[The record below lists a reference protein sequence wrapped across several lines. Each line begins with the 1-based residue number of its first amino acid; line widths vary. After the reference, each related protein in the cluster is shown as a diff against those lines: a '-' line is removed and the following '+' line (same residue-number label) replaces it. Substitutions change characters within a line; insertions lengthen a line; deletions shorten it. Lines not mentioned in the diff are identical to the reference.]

1 MINVNCKLMNYVYFI
16 IGIILLL
23 LVIIFGNKILEL
35 IIFYKFN
42 KC

>member
-16 IGIILLL
+16 IIIM
-23 LVIIFGNKILEL
+23 VIIFGNKIFEL

-42 KC
+42 KS

>member
-16 IGIILLL
+16 IIIM
-23 LVIIFGNKILEL
+23 VIIFGNKILEL

-42 KC
+42 KS